1 MTPARVVLGILA
13 GMSAAVLVAGCGQ
26 AGSSGTK
33 KDTNVSGAGCAP
45 VAGDKLV
52 VLKDDKHLQNSDNIV
67 PAVNAKVATPVLL
80 ANLDKVSAALDT
92 PKLVE
97 LNKQAD
103 IDRVAPAKVA
113 AGFAKDNNLTAGVQ
127 KGSGSITVGAA
138 NFSESQTI
146 GYLYKTVLEAAGY
159 KVTVR
164 TIGNRELYEP
174 GLEKGEIQVVPE
186 YAATL
191 TEFLNQKA
199 NGKDA
204 TPKATPDIDK
214 TMAALT
220 ELGAKYGLKFGKPS
234 AAADQNAFG
243 VTTAFS
249 DKYKVTTL
257 SEFASKCS
265 GKASILGGPPECPQ
279 RSFCQQGLE
288 KTYGIKFG
296 KFTQLDAGGAQSKSG
311 LKTGKV
317 SLSLVFTSDAALAG

>member
-1 MTPARVVLGILA
+1 MVLGILA
-13 GMSAAVLVAGCGQ
+13 GLSAGILVAGCGQ

-33 KDTNVSGAGCAP
+33 TESKASGAGCAP

-67 PAVNAKVATPVLL
+67 PAVNAKVATPALL

-92 PKLVE
+92 PKLIQ

-103 IDRVAPAKVA
+103 VDRVAPAKVA
-113 AGFAKDNNLTAGVQ
+113 ADFAKANNLTAGVQ

-138 NFSESQTI
+138 NFSESQTL
-146 GYLYKTVLEAAGY
+146 GYLYQTVLQAAGY

-174 GLEKGEIQVVPE
+174 SLEKGEIQVVPE

-199 NGKDA
+199 NGKNA
-204 TPKATPDIDK
+204 KPKASPNIDT
-214 TMAALT
+214 TMTALT
-220 ELGAKYGLKFGKPS
+220 ALGAKYGLKFGKPS
-234 AAADQNAFG
+234 AAADENAFG
-243 VTTAFS
+243 VTTAFA

-257 SEFASKCS
+257 SEFAAKCS
-265 GKASILGGPPECPQ
+265 GKATVLGGPPECPQ
-279 RSFCQQGLE
+279 RAFCQPGLE
-288 KTYGIKFG
+288 KTYGITFG
-296 KFTQLDAGGAQSKSG
+296 KFTQLDAGGAQSKNG

-317 SLSLVFTSDAALAG
+317 SLSLLLSSDAALAGS